1 MILAGDVG
9 GTSTRLAF
17 FERQGERLT
26 PVTDRT
32 YPSRYYKSLED
43 IIRDFLTT
51 EQAHAGLAGSPEC
64 ACFGIAGPV
73 KRRRA
78 ELPNLG
84 WVVKADVIEAELAR
98 SPVGLINDLE
108 ANAYGVAELQPEDF
122 LTLNAGETNSTGN
135 AAIISAGT
143 GLGEAGFYWDG
154 RQHRPF
160 ASEGGHTEFAPC
172 SEIEVELLR
181 FLWAK
186 LERVSYERVLSGPGL
201 YNIYQFFRDTGR
213 GKENPSIAAEMQQRD
228 PSAVISRAALD
239 GQCALCEQALDL
251 FVSIYGAEAGNLAL
265 KNMATAGLY
274 IGGGIAPKIIQK
286 LKNPAFMTSF
296 TAKGRMKPLLEAI
309 PVRVILN
316 DKAALLGAARY
327 AAFRLN
333 KGLGATI

>member
-17 FERQGERLT
+17 FERHGERLK
-26 PVTDRT
+26 PVFDKT
-32 YPSRYYKSLED
+32 YHSLNYKSLED

-51 EQAHAGLAGSPEC
+51 EQAHAGLAGSPEY

-84 WVVKADVIEAELAR
+84 WVVKADVIEAELDI

-108 ANAYGVAELQPEDF
+108 ANAYGIAELQPQDF
-122 LTLNAGETNSTGN
+122 LTLNAGEANSTGN

-160 ASEGGHTEFAPC
+160 ASEGGHTDFAPR
-172 SEIEVELLR
+172 SEVEVELLR
-181 FLWAK
+181 FLWTK
-186 LERVSYERVLSGPGL
+186 LESVSYERVLSGPGI

-213 GKENPSIAAEMQQRD
+213 GRENSSIATEMRTQD

-265 KNMATAGLY
+265 KNMATAGVY

-286 LKNPAFMTSF
+286 LKNSAFLTSF
-296 TAKGRMKPLLEAI
+296 TTKGRMKPFLEAI
-309 PVRVILN
+309 PVQVILN

-327 AAFRLN
+327 ARVS
-333 KGLGATI
+333 LGR